1 VIVPNMGYFPSS
13 RGPAARWQA
22 SGVRLYLSS
31 FRIGDHPNRLIA
43 LARGGQRVAVIAN
56 ARDGAPAADRAE
68 SVSAERQA
76 LQDLGFVAEEID
88 LRAFSFR
95 GQALR
100 EELAAVAMVWV
111 PGGNVF
117 ALRQAIWRADAD
129 AVLRDLV
136 AADKLA
142 YAGYSAG
149 ACVLAPS
156 LAGLERCDDPGVV
169 RRLYGEEA
177 RFDGLGLLDRA
188 VVPHLATPTHPESA
202 VLEQVAAAYQ
212 RDGVPYL
219 GLRDGQVYL
228 VDGEE
233 AGIL

>member
-1 VIVPNMGYFPSS
+1 
-13 RGPAARWQA
+13 
-22 SGVRLYLSS
+22 VRLYLSS
-31 FRIGDHPNRLIA
+31 FRIGNHPDRLIE
-43 LARGGQRVAVIAN
+43 LARGGQRLAVIGN
-56 ARDGAPAADRAE
+56 ARDGWPTADRSK

-76 LQDLGFVAEEID
+76 LHDLGFIAEEID
-88 LRAFSFR
+88 LRDFVGR

-100 EELAAVAMVWV
+100 EELADVAMVWV

-117 ALRQAIWRADAD
+117 VLRQAIWRADAD
-129 AVLRDLV
+129 AVIRALV
-136 AADKLA
+136 QADMLA

-156 LAGLERCDDPGVV
+156 LAGLERCDDPREV

-177 RFDGLGLLDRA
+177 RTDGLGVLDRA

-202 VLEQVAAAYQ
+202 VLEQVAAAY
-212 RDGVPYL
+212 RREGVPYL
-219 GLRDGQVYL
+219 GLRDGQVFL
-228 VDGEE
+228 VDGDE